1 MDKIKEKPQA
11 TSSIREKIKAAPK
24 ELVHRGLEDGTDRLR
39 TQLRDAA
46 QQGRRDDYGG
56 DQIEDTAAGGMR
68 RMERGAEKLIKE
80 KRKSRTSR
88 VADVPDGPAAESA
101 GSESHAGEHTG
112 GPKAET
118 AHGPTESMADAG
130 QRIKTKDAYLRAQ
143 TETQVSGLSPE
154 RTQGQQPFIRE
165 RGRQAAQ
172 KSAQDRVERMRQPTG
187 SGQEP
192 ARPVRDRRS
201 SGRTAHGNGG
211 RQDRTVSP
219 TRPKAEPVRDAGL
232 LPKGKDRAPA
242 IKEAG
247 RSRAVHHAK
256 PAAHAPRQA
265 VKKANHAGRTAVHA
279 GRGAARAAQSA
290 RTARAAQQAV
300 LSRQAAKRAGTAA
313 KKAAAKAGNA
323 LRAILAAAKSLI
335 AAAAAG
341 GSVVLALL
349 VFICLIGMLIAS
361 PFGILFANEPAD
373 SSSVALS
380 TAIAQVNVEYAGKLE
395 ELQAGDYD
403 QIIIDGAPPDW
414 REIVAVFAVKTAG
427 TNDGVDVVTLDADR
441 VARLKEVFW
450 DMTVLSSEVETI
462 DHPDSD
468 PDDGEDD
475 SWTETI
481 LTISVTGRTVDEM
494 REHYAFTDEQNDM
507 LDDLLENLDL
517 LGGAIGNLAVTEADA
532 KELLASL
539 PADLSA
545 ERREI
550 IETAC
555 QLVGKVNYFWG
566 GKSLVLGWD
575 SRWGTTMQV
584 TAAGSSSSGTY
595 RPYGMD
601 CSGYVDWVFY
611 NATGGEYIIGHGGGA
626 SAQHSYCTAISW
638 DEAMPGDLV
647 FYPEDSHVGIVG
659 GRDESGDLLI
669 IHCASGYN
677 NVVITGIE
685 GFTSIGR
692 PVYFSD

>member
-1 MDKIKEKPQA
+1 MRSKVEP
-11 TSSIREKIKAAPK
+11 
-24 ELVHRGLEDGTDRLR
+24 
-39 TQLRDAA
+39 A
-46 QQGRRDDYGG
+46 Q
-56 DQIEDTAAGGMR
+56 
-68 RMERGAEKLIKE
+68 
-80 KRKSRTSR
+80 
-88 VADVPDGPAAESA
+88 
-101 GSESHAGEHTG
+101 
-112 GPKAET
+112 
-118 AHGPTESMADAG
+118 DAG
-130 QRIKTKDAYLRAQ
+130 
-143 TETQVSGLSPE
+143 P
-154 RTQGQQPFIRE
+154 
-165 RGRQAAQ
+165 
-172 KSAQDRVERMRQPTG
+172 
-187 SGQEP
+187 
-192 ARPVRDRRS
+192 
-201 SGRTAHGNGG
+201 
-211 RQDRTVSP
+211 
-219 TRPKAEPVRDAGL
+219 
-232 LPKGKDRAPA
+232 LPKGKRKTPA

-247 RSRAVHHAK
+247 RGRAVRHAK
-256 PAAHAPRQA
+256 PVAGSSRRVVKTVDHAGRAAAQTGRRATRAVQSAKAAHAAQQTARFRQA
-265 VKKANHAGRTAVHA
+265 SKQAG
-279 GRGAARAAQSA
+279 S
-290 RTARAAQQAV
+290 
-300 LSRQAAKRAGTAA
+300 AA

-323 LRAILAAAKSLI
+323 LRAIYAAAKSLI

-349 VFICLIGMLIAS
+349 VLICVVGLLIAS

-380 TAIAQVNVEYAGKLE
+380 TAIAQINEEYAGKLE

-414 REIVAVFAVKTAG
+414 REVVAVFAVKTAG
-427 TNDGVDVVTLDADR
+427 TNDGVDVVTLDAGR
-441 VARLKEVFW
+441 VERLREVFW
-450 DMTVLSSEVETI
+450 DMVSLSSEAETI
-462 DHPDSD
+462 DH

-481 LTISVTGRTVDEM
+481 LTISITGKTVDEM

-517 LGGAIGNLAVTEADA
+517 LGGAIGNLNVTEADA

-545 ERREI
+545 ERWEI

-584 TAAGSSSSGTY
+584 TAPGSSSSGTY

-611 NATGGEYIIGHGGGA
+611 NATGGAYIIGHGGGA
-626 SAQHSYCTAISW
+626 SAQHTYCTTISW
-638 DEAMPGDLV
+638 DEALPGDLV

-659 GRDESGDLLI
+659 GRDESGNLLI